1 MLTVCATQEIDAC
14 PMEGFDPVAY
24 DKYFNL
30 MDKGLRSVLIMPIGY
45 RSKDDVFASMKKVR
59 KDINDSIIEIK

>member
-24 DKYFNL
+24 DAYFKL
-30 MDKGLRSVLIMPIGY
+30 KEKGLRSALVMPIGY
-45 RSKDDVFASMKKVR
+45 RAKDDMFADMKKVR
-59 KDINDSIIEIK
+59 KDLTDSIIEIK

>member
-1 MLTVCATQEIDAC
+1 
-14 PMEGFDPVAY
+14 MEGFDPVAY